1 MRRKIYQS
9 DEDEML
15 LAQQQRKREQAG
27 LTAYRKPGLY
37 AGNRHPW
44 TLPTIAS
51 LPLPLVASNLP
62 QLQESMVMMMM
73 MPAILLPSPHLVMVP
88 CTLLSLQ
95 DDGHIK
101 KTSWSPC
108 NCNSQV
114 FFRPSKLQFTLE
126 SLKFQLLSW
135 VYRDRLGRWHQE
147 ASPVYLQVQKLG

>member
-1 MRRKIYQS
+1 MQTENPKIYLGLQS
-9 DEDEML
+9 SNTHLNHTVNSMEDL
-15 LAQQQRKREQAG
+15 IKRN
-27 LTAYRKPGLY
+27 TD
-37 AGNRHPW
+37 
-44 TLPTIAS
+44 
-51 LPLPLVASNLP
+51 
-62 QLQESMVMMMM
+62 
-73 MPAILLPSPHLVMVP
+73 
-88 CTLLSLQ
+88 Q

-114 FFRPSKLQFTLE
+114 FFRPSKIQFTLE